1 MPPLTQGLFSVG
13 GGIVIYAE
21 VEDILSHFNVFAV
34 AQLTDD
40 EENKNVISGILEE
53 CITSGSDYT
62 EAVLPTRFLTN
73 RGMAKYVTIQKT
85 IALLYRRYGHE
96 EAANATEKSLNS
108 AIKDFIDSSKESG
121 RTKYVYD
128 VKSHSEQSLFTDSE
142 WRASMSERP
151 Y

>member
-1 MPPLTQGLFSVG
+1 M
-13 GGIVIYAE
+13 IYAE

-96 EAANATEKSLNS
+96 EAANAIEKSL
-108 AIKDFIDSSKESG
+108 
-121 RTKYVYD
+121 
-128 VKSHSEQSLFTDSE
+128 
-142 WRASMSERP
+142 
-151 Y
+151 